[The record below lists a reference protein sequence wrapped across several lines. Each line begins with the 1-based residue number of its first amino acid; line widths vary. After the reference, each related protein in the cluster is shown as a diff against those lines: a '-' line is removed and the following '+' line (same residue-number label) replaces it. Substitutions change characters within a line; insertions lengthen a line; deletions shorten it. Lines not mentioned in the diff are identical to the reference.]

1 MKKCVLIRESV
12 PIFASEEKVYIFV
25 SYFFEHT
32 SRNKDTEILN
42 MQAFEVF
49 FIGLPVYQS
58 LLFAF
63 FALYKFISARERDK
77 LFLGF
82 FMLVNSSYFFV
93 SGVYI
98 LRLAHYYPFAYYLGV
113 PLFLMLIPS
122 FYIYLKS
129 ILVQDFSITRKQ
141 LYHLLPPLTLL
152 FLNLPYLFLSTAD
165 KAYYIHYAYG
175 RPDMPF
181 VFQYLTI
188 VNKLAVY
195 GGIASQMLF
204 YAFRFYN
211 YYPKYQS
218 FIQNLYSYR
227 VGVDLR
233 WIRTLA
239 VLFAFFYVVLDL
251 YHFLILPQQF
261 IYRFNINLLL
271 MVLNFAIGF
280 YGIFRAS
287 VVHGHQEVRDYDL
300 VPNSKL
306 PQPNELQ
313 PEIEIQTEATTLELA
328 EATDLVVM
336 ETQIPESTEPGQDAK
351 AKYRKS
357 PLKPDQVSQLI
368 GRLEIYISENEPYVN
383 PLLTLDELSS
393 ALETNSK
400 YLSQAINEYYGMN
413 FYTLINELR
422 INKAKAMLAAA
433 DHKTFSMTG
442 IAQSSGFN
450 SKSAFNAAFK
460 KFTGMTPTQ
469 FLENGNRKG

>member
-1 MKKCVLIRESV
+1 
-12 PIFASEEKVYIFV
+12 
-25 SYFFEHT
+25 
-32 SRNKDTEILN
+32 
-42 MQAFEVF
+42 MQAFEVI

-63 FALYKFISARERDK
+63 FALYKFKTGGERDK

-82 FMLVNSSYFFV
+82 FMLVNSSYFLA

-113 PLFLMLIPS
+113 PLFLLLIPS

-129 ILVQDFSITRKQ
+129 ILVQDFSINRR
-141 LYHLLPPLTLL
+141 LFYHLLPPLTLL
-152 FLNLPYLFLSTAD
+152 ILNLPYLFLSTAD
-165 KAYYIHYAYG
+165 KVYFIHYAYG

-195 GGIASQMLF
+195 GGIATQMFF
-204 YAFRFYN
+204 YAFRFYK

-233 WIRTLA
+233 WIRVLA
-239 VLFAFFYVVLDL
+239 VLFVFFYILLDL

-271 MVLNFAIGF
+271 MGLNFAIGF

-287 VVHGHQEVRDYDL
+287 VVHGHQDVRDYGL
-300 VPNSKL
+300 TSA
-306 PQPNELQ
+306 LQ
-313 PEIEIQTEATTLELA
+313 PTMQPKQLQLETEIQSGSTTLELA
-328 EATDLVVM
+328 DASDLVVT
-336 ETQIPESTEPGQDAK
+336 ETQSPESTEPGQDAK

-383 PLLTLDELSS
+383 PLLTLDELSA

-400 YLSQAINEYYGMN
+400 YLSQAINEHYGMN

-433 DHKTFSMTG
+433 DHKTFSMSG

-460 KFTGMTPTQ
+460 KFSGQTPTQ
-469 FLENGNRKG
+469 FLDEGKGE

>member
-1 MKKCVLIRESV
+1 
-12 PIFASEEKVYIFV
+12 
-25 SYFFEHT
+25 
-32 SRNKDTEILN
+32 

-49 FIGLPVYQS
+49 FVGLPVYQS

-63 FALYKFISARERDK
+63 FALYKFKTAGERDK

-82 FMLVNSSYFFV
+82 FMLVNSSYFLA
-93 SGVYI
+93 SGLYI
-98 LRLAHYYPFAYYLGV
+98 LRLAHYYPYAYYLGV
-113 PLFLMLIPS
+113 PLFLLLIPS

-129 ILVQDFSITRKQ
+129 ILVQDFSINRK
-141 LYHLLPPLTLL
+141 LFYHLLPPLTLL

-165 KAYYIHYAYG
+165 KIYYIHYAYG

-195 GGIASQMLF
+195 VGIATQMLF

-211 YYPKYQS
+211 YYPKYQL

-227 VGVDLR
+227 VGVDLS
-233 WIRTLA
+233 WIRVLA
-239 VLFAFFYVVLDL
+239 LLFVFFYVLLDL
-251 YHFLILPQQF
+251 YHFLILPQRF

-271 MVLNFAIGF
+271 MGLNFAIGF

-287 VVHGHQEVRDYDL
+287 VVHSHQNVKAFIEPAIPQKPILQGSHHQLSQKESSPQDL
-300 VPNSKL
+300 STHSSQVLSDMFEEEEQELSK
-306 PQPNELQ
+306 
-313 PEIEIQTEATTLELA
+313 
-328 EATDLVVM
+328 TDLL
-336 ETQIPESTEPGQDAK
+336 EPSLDLK
-351 AKYRKS
+351 TKYRKS
-357 PLKPDQVSQLI
+357 ALKPEQLTHLI

-383 PLLTLDELSS
+383 PLLTLDELSA

-400 YLSQAINEYYGMN
+400 YLSQAINEHYAMN

-433 DHKTFSMTG
+433 DHKTFSMSG

-460 KFTGMTPTQ
+460 KFTGQTPTQ
-469 FLENGNRKG
+469 FLEGGNSKG